1 MLMRKLMAMLAMGLV
16 VVAPTTSWGLVGLES
31 VKFDGSLEISGN
43 SANNEADLGGIK
55 NSGAGTNDHRGTTVT
70 RVRLGMNST
79 ITEGVNGR
87 LELLRNPS
95 TAGSRAFYGGSG
107 KPSSVQNESDNF
119 KFTNAYAELTNLWNH
134 NWRIGRQ
141 YVGEKGDII
150 WHIGPKSDDALS
162 VNSIDGLLIRC
173 PAEAGKGAFGDRL
186 RVNLFT
192 GKATE
197 TASSVAQTDA
207 SSSGDVNLSN
217 IEARFNLMPE
227 AQFRAAYLIGDA
239 SNTSATLD
247 NNHLRIYRIGANG
260 GFMDNMINYNAE
272 FLGNQGQQN
281 AATAIKYKGTAIDLG
296 IGVNAK
302 ETALGGLG
310 AKVSYFMASGDD
322 RTGDNDDKSFHDFSL
337 LGVNTSDRYF
347 GEIFGK
353 STALEGGLT
362 APLGQ
367 GVNGVNSSA
376 QSAGLEVVSFCFN
389 WAPKFSA
396 KTTVDL
402 DYYMFSRAKGTVNNV
417 NIGDKYGNEIDLT
430 VHYNH
435 TDNVGFDLGFATLK
449 PDEALSRDVSGSV
462 NGTQEEAVNKLFAR
476 ANIMW
481 GGE

>member
-95 TAGSRAFYGGSG
+95 TAGSKAFYGGSG
-107 KPSSVQNESDNF
+107 KPTSVQNETDSF
-119 KFTNAYAELTNLWNH
+119 EFTNAYAEITNLWAH

-141 YVGEKGDII
+141 YVGEKNDLI

-186 RVNLFT
+186 RVTLFT
-192 GKATE
+192 GKAAE
-197 TASSVAQTDA
+197 TATSVSQTDA
-207 SSSGDVNLSN
+207 SSSGDVNLNN

-227 AQFRAAYLIGDA
+227 AQFRAAYLIGDSANTNAA
-239 SNTSATLD
+239 SD
-247 NNHLRIYRIGANG
+247 NNHLKIYRIAVNG
-260 GFMDNMINYNAE
+260 GFMDSMINYNAE

-296 IGVNAK
+296 LGVNAK

-310 AKVSYFMASGDD
+310 AKVSYFMASGDSN
-322 RTGDNDDKSFHDFSL
+322 TSDNDDKSFHDFSL

-353 STALEGGLT
+353 SSALAGGT
-362 APLGQ
+362 PLGQ
-367 GVNGVNSSA
+367 GVDGVNTSTG
-376 QSAGLEVVSFCFN
+376 SAGLSVFSLCFT
-389 WAPKFSA
+389 WTPKFVA

-402 DYYMFSRAKGTVNNV
+402 DYYLFSRAEDSVNNT
-417 NIGDKYGNEIDLT
+417 NIGSKYGSEIDFT
-430 VHYNH
+430 VRYSH
-435 TDNVGFDLGFATLK
+435 TDNVGFDFGFATLK
-449 PDEALSRDVSGSV
+449 PDEALSFKKTGSKT
-462 NGTQEEAVNKLFAR
+462 GTQEDAVNKLFAR